1 MSYAFK
7 FFMLLLSGSVSAKV
21 LTFECTPDDFSRKNR
36 ELHVFA
42 VDTTSNT
49 LEMKN
54 DVFFPDTVFS
64 EGVISAERKR
74 GYLPNI
80 VQIYRGDLKYKKLSG

>member
-1 MSYAFK
+1 
-7 FFMLLLSGSVSAKV
+7 MLLLSGSLSAKV
-21 LTFECTPDDFSRKNR
+21 LTLECTPDDFSRENR
-36 ELHVFA
+36 ELRVFA

-54 DVFFPDTVFS
+54 DVFLPDTVFS
-64 EGVISAERKR
+64 AGLISAEGKR

-80 VQIYRGDLKYKKLSG
+80 VQNYRGDLKYKNLSG